1 MRAQQIGGLQE
12 PQPLQPSH
20 TPAVRP
26 SPHSSKNPP
35 DQGFKIL
42 TGRLFVVQLAMM
54 APPTLQP
61 TQTLP
66 PMTAPMA
73 SMMLN
78 YQQPPTMPAT
88 SAATYQ
94 PVRSP

>member
-1 MRAQQIGGLQE
+1 
-12 PQPLQPSH
+12 
-20 TPAVRP
+20 
-26 SPHSSKNPP
+26 
-35 DQGFKIL
+35 
-42 TGRLFVVQLAMM
+42 MM

-78 YQQPPTMPAT
+78 YQQPPAMPAT

-94 PVRSP
+94 PVRFPQTRARIQELKPQKEVQT

>member
-1 MRAQQIGGLQE
+1 
-12 PQPLQPSH
+12 
-20 TPAVRP
+20 
-26 SPHSSKNPP
+26 
-35 DQGFKIL
+35 
-42 TGRLFVVQLAMM
+42 MM

-78 YQQPPTMPAT
+78 YQQPPAMPAT

-94 PVRSP
+94 PVRFPKPAPESKNSNRKKKL